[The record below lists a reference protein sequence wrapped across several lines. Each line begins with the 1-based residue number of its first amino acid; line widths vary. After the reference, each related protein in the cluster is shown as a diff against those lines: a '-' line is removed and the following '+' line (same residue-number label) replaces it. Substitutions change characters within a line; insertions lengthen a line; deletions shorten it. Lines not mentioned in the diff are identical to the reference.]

1 MEMALDIASW
11 VSIVLGVVFC
21 LIGGYGL
28 IKLKDMYARVHAAS
42 LIDTLGIGLVFL
54 GLMLQA
60 GWTIV
65 TVKLLLVLGFVFFTS
80 PTATHALTKAAIN
93 QDHLP
98 DVDTDAERD
107 IVRSAKTKT
116 GGA

>member
-11 VSIVLGVVFC
+11 ILIVLGVVFC

-28 IKLKDMYARVHAAS
+28 MKLKDMYARLHAAS
-42 LIDTLGIGLVFL
+42 LIDTLGIGLVFF

-65 TVKLLLVLGFVFFTS
+65 TVKLVLVLAFVFFTS

-93 QDHLP
+93 HGHLP

-107 IVRSAKTKT
+107 MVRAAKTNT
-116 GGA
+116 GEA